1 LLCAAFL
8 GKLRRMPV
16 TGRIRRRLAL
26 AIVLTALI
34 PVLVA
39 TWWAGTTVRTAV
51 ARFYLPEIGVHLD
64 RSLGLYQEL
73 ARTVKSLMRQ
83 EAAAIAERA
92 ALRAAV
98 KSEEPARIQ
107 RELGLA
113 FKEHPS
119 LVTLVAR
126 DAAGKELGR
135 VERDRPLDAA
145 RENRLE
151 VVRPL
156 AGSEDDEGPSL
167 LAVFAASRARFDE
180 LSEMSQFLDT
190 YRKIEHRRE
199 ADEKSYVLAF
209 VALLG
214 LTIVAA
220 VGVGSLLARNVSGR
234 IAELAQAT
242 KLVAA
247 GDLAVRVPEKGNDEL
262 SDLAR
267 GFNSMLTEVTDS
279 RARIEYLQRIG
290 AWQDMAR
297 RLAHEIKNPLTPIQ
311 LAVQEMHRR
320 YDGSDPVFKKLLDT
334 TLEIV
339 EDEVGTL
346 RRLVTE
352 FSDFARLPQA
362 RLERADL
369 ADFLRELSHQ
379 LGVADGDGGD
389 PELPEDLRSALRGA
403 NIELDFELPNSPA
416 RVSIDRQMLRRVM
429 LNLIQNAAQ
438 ALNADG
444 DAKRRIRVRLR
455 PDREFFVLDVEDSGH
470 GIPEAL
476 RERMFDPYVTTK
488 SEGTGLGLAI
498 VKKIVMEHG
507 GSIAALDSELG
518 GARLRIR
525 LPGMGTRAAEL
536 AQSGIQKLGD
546 RPNV

>member
-1 LLCAAFL
+1 
-8 GKLRRMPV
+8 MPV

-39 TWWAGTTVRTAV
+39 TWWASTTVRTAV
-51 ARFYLPEIGVHLD
+51 ARFYLPDIGAHLD

-73 ARTVKSLMRQ
+73 ARAVKSLMRQ
-83 EAAAIAERA
+83 EALAISERA

-98 KSEEPARIQ
+98 RDGDRARVQ
-107 RELGLA
+107 AELARA
-113 FKEHPS
+113 FKEHQS
-119 LVTLVAR
+119 LVTLVVR
-126 DAAGKELGR
+126 AADGRELAR
-135 VERDRPLDAA
+135 VERDRPLDPA

-151 VVRPL
+151 VVRSL
-156 AGSEDDEGPSL
+156 SAAGDDEDGPTL

-220 VGVGSLLARNVSGR
+220 VGVGSLLAQNVSGR

-247 GDLAVRVPEKGNDEL
+247 GDLAVRVPERGNDEI
-262 SDLAR
+262 SDLAHS
-267 GFNSMLTEVTDS
+267 FNSMLTEVTDS

-311 LAVQEMHRR
+311 LAIQEMHRR
-320 YDGSDPVFKKLLDT
+320 YDGSDPAFKKLLDT
-334 TLEIV
+334 SLEIV

-346 RRLVTE
+346 RRLVSE

-369 ADFLRELSHQ
+369 AEFLRELSHQ
-379 LGVADGDGGD
+379 LGVAEGDDGD
-389 PELPEDLRSALRGA
+389 ELPEDLRSAFRGA
-403 NIELDFELPNSPA
+403 DIDLKFELPAEPA
-416 RVSIDRQMLRRVM
+416 RVAIDRQMLRRVM

-438 ALNADG
+438 ALSADG
-444 DAKRRIRVRLR
+444 ASKRQIRVRLR
-455 PDREFFVLDVEDSGH
+455 PEREFFVLDVEDSGH
-470 GIPEAL
+470 GIPDAL

-488 SEGTGLGLAI
+488 QEGTGLGLAI

-507 GSIAALDSELG
+507 GSITALDSELG

-536 AQSGIQKLGD
+536 AQSGIQRLSD
-546 RPNV
+546 RPLV

>member
-135 VERDRPLDAA
+135 VERERPLDAA

-190 YRKIEHRRE
+190 YRKIERRRE

-403 NIELDFELPNSPA
+403 NIELDFELPSSPA

-438 ALNADG
+438 ALSPDG

-455 PDREFFVLDVEDSGH
+455 ADREFFVLDVEDSGH